1 MVHHTGVVDPTLVT
15 NLLGSIGLGAAS
27 GLNAWIP
34 LFGLGVAERLGLVTL
49 SAPYDEIGS
58 TPALVVLGA
67 LLIIDLI
74 GDKVPVV
81 DHVLHVVG
89 MVVAPVSGAIM
100 LLAQQNLLSQSHPGL
115 AAAVGVVLGGS
126 VHLSRSAVRPVVTA
140 GTAGAG
146 NPVVSAVEDAIS
158 LVLTVLAVLVPVLA
172 FVALVAGSV
181 VLWRKVHAWRRR
193 RAERDLNDL
202 QVGPPG
208 TPPPLTGPRA
218 AP

>member
-1 MVHHTGVVDPTLVT
+1 
-15 NLLGSIGLGAAS
+15 
-27 GLNAWIP
+27 
-34 LFGLGVAERLGLVTL
+34 
-49 SAPYDEIGS
+49 
-58 TPALVVLGA
+58 VLGA

-81 DHVLHVVG
+81 DHVVHVVG

>member
-1 MVHHTGVVDPTLVT
+1 MMPVDPTLFT

-34 LFGLGVAERLGLVTL
+34 LFGLGLAQRLGAVRLTDPFDRL
-49 SAPYDEIGS
+49 GT
-58 TPALVVLGA
+58 TPVLVVLGA
-67 LLIIDLI
+67 LLVVDLI

-89 MVVAPVSGAIM
+89 MVVAPASGAVM
-100 LLAQQNLLSQSHPGL
+100 LLAQQNLVSHSHPGL
-115 AAAVGVVLGGS
+115 AALLGVGLGGG

-146 NPVVSAVEDAIS
+146 NPVVSAVEDVVSFA
-158 LVLTVLAVLVPVLA
+158 LTVLAVIVPVLA
-172 FVALVAGSV
+172 FVALTVVTV
-181 VLWRKVHAWRRR
+181 VLCRRVVRWRRR
-193 RAERDLNDL
+193 RAASSGGAAEGSAGSAPSP
-202 QVGPPG
+202 VS
-208 TPPPLTGPRA
+208 GPRA

>member
-1 MVHHTGVVDPTLVT
+1 MT
-15 NLLGSIGLGAAS
+15 NLLGSIGLSAAS

-49 SAPYDEIGS
+49 SAPYDRIGS

-67 LLIIDLI
+67 LLVVDLV

-89 MVVAPVSGAIM
+89 MVVAPVTGAVM

-115 AAAVGVVLGGS
+115 AAVVGVVLGGS

-140 GTAGAG
+140 GTAGVG
-146 NPVVSAVEDAIS
+146 NPVVSAVEDAVS
-158 LVLTVLAVLVPVLA
+158 LVLTVLAVVVPVLA
-172 FVALVAGSV
+172 FVALVVGSV
-181 VLWRKVHAWRRR
+181 VLWRKVRAWRRR
-193 RAERDLNDL
+193 RAAQGAAGTD
-202 QVGPPG
+202 VGPPG
-208 TPPPLTGPRA
+208 SPPPLTGPRA

>member
-81 DHVLHVVG
+81 DHVVHVVG

>member
-1 MVHHTGVVDPTLVT
+1 MT

-49 SAPYDEIGS
+49 DAPYDLVGS
-58 TPALVVLGA
+58 TQALVVLGA
-67 LLIIDLI
+67 LLVVDLV
-74 GDKVPVV
+74 GDKVPVI

-89 MVVAPVSGAIM
+89 MVVAPVTGAVM
-100 LLAQQNLLSQSHPGL
+100 LLAQENLLSQSHPGV

-140 GTAGAG
+140 GTAGVG
-146 NPVVSAVEDAIS
+146 NPVVSALEDAVS
-158 LVLTVLAVLVPVLA
+158 LALTVLAVVVPVLA
-172 FVALVAGSV
+172 FVALLVGSV
-181 VLWRKVHAWRRR
+181 LLWRKVHAWRRR
-193 RAERDLNDL
+193 RAERDA
-202 QVGPPG
+202 VGPPG

>member
-1 MVHHTGVVDPTLVT
+1 MDPTLVT

-49 SAPYDEIGS
+49 TAPYDRVGS

-67 LLIIDLI
+67 LLVIDLV

-89 MVVAPVSGAIM
+89 MVVAPVSGAVM
-100 LLAQQNLLSQSHPGL
+100 LLAQENLLSQSHPGL
-115 AAAVGVVLGGS
+115 AAAAGVALGGT

-146 NPVVSAVEDAIS
+146 NPVVSAVEDIVS
-158 LVLTVLAVLVPVLA
+158 LALTVLAVLVPVLA
-172 FVALVAGSV
+172 FVALLVGSV
-181 VLWRKVHAWRRR
+181 VLWRKVRAWRRARAAR
-193 RAERDLNDL
+193 RDAGP
-202 QVGPPG
+202 QVGPPSG
-208 TPPPLTGPRA
+208 PPPLTGPRA

>member
-1 MVHHTGVVDPTLVT
+1 VVHHTGVVDPTLVT

-49 SAPYDEIGS
+49 SAPYDTIGS

>member
-1 MVHHTGVVDPTLVT
+1 MT

-49 SAPYDEIGS
+49 SAPYDRVGS

-67 LLIIDLI
+67 LLLIDLV

-100 LLAQQNLLSQSHPGL
+100 MLAQQNLLSQSHPGL
-115 AAAVGVVLGGS
+115 AAAAGVVLGGS

-140 GTAGAG
+140 GTAGVG
-146 NPVVSAVEDAIS
+146 NPVVSAVEDAVS
-158 LVLTVLAVLVPVLA
+158 LALTVLAVVVPVLA
-172 FVALVAGSV
+172 FVALVVGSV
-181 VLWRKVHAWRRR
+181 LVWRKVHAWRRR
-193 RAERDLNDL
+193 RADRDTAGPAP
-202 QVGPPG
+202 GPPPG
-208 TPPPLTGPRA
+208 PPPLTGPRA

>member
-1 MVHHTGVVDPTLVT
+1 VDPTLVT

-49 SAPYDEIGS
+49 SAPYDRIGS

-67 LLIIDLI
+67 LLVIDLV

-89 MVVAPVSGAIM
+89 MVVAPVTGAVM
-100 LLAQQNLLSQSHPGL
+100 LLAQENLLSQSHPGV

-146 NPVVSAVEDAIS
+146 NPVVSAVEDAVS
-158 LVLTVLAVLVPVLA
+158 LALTVLAVLVPVLA

-193 RAERDLNDL
+193 RAERDVNDL